1 MTTTTQTP
9 VTIANHHE
17 AEPGLAN
24 AEHIYSVTIFANE
37 LSRDGVSV
45 DIDGMDFSNYRKNP
59 VVLFAHDYS
68 GRTESSGLP
77 IGRTISL
84 GRTQDGRIRADFEFL
99 SGDPFADRVRNA
111 WNRGF
116 LRGASIGWRAIE
128 ARPSQRGRGLRVVK
142 SELIE
147 WSIVAVPADPDAL
160 RGAYTRIMKALIND
174 ASETD
179 IPSPL
184 RAETT
189 MQTLPHGEDRGEDG
203 APSPGG
209 EGWGEGENPSLL
221 TPLHSLLRQE
231 GWDESLPR
239 TRSGGENPASIH
251 PEPVEE
257 GPQIDLTET
266 RTLLKALT
274 RAVRPDSA
282 DPEFC
287 RDPPA

>member
-1 MTTTTQTP
+1 MTTTTHTP
-9 VTIANHHE
+9 VTLTNYDE
-17 AEPGLAN
+17 AEPGPEN
-24 AEHIYSVTIFANE
+24 AGLYSVTIFANE

-68 GRTESSGLP
+68 GTTGSSGLP
-77 IGRTISL
+77 IGRTVSL
-84 GRTQDGRIRADFEFL
+84 DRTPDGRIRADFEFL

-128 ARPSQRGRGLRVVK
+128 SRPSGRGRSLRVVK

-160 RGAYTRIMKALIND
+160 RSAYTRVMKALIDPGVVESANGNGRTENCD
-174 ASETD
+174 GTD
-179 IPSPL
+179 GIAVGAGL
-184 RAETT
+184 R
-189 MQTLPHGEDRGEDG
+189 P
-203 APSPGG
+203 AP
-209 EGWGEGENPSLL
+209 
-221 TPLHSLLRQE
+221 TPAT
-231 GWDESLPR
+231 D
-239 TRSGGENPASIH
+239 
-251 PEPVEE
+251 
-257 GPQIDLTET
+257 IDLTQTRSLLET
-266 RTLLKALT
+266 LSRTL
-274 RAVRPDSA
+274 RADSA

>member
-24 AEHIYSVTIFANE
+24 AGHIYSVTIFANE

-184 RAETT
+184 RAKTT

-209 EGWGEGENPSLL
+209 EGWGE
-221 TPLHSLLRQE
+221 
-231 GWDESLPR
+231 SLPR
-239 TRSGGENPASIH
+239 TRSGGENPASVH
-251 PEPVEE
+251 PEPVE

-266 RTLLKALT
+266 RTLLEALT
-274 RAVRPDSA
+274 RAVRADSA
-282 DPEFC
+282 HPEFC

>member
-1 MTTTTQTP
+1 MTGITHTP
-9 VTIANHHE
+9 VTLSDHE
-17 AEPGLAN
+17 EIEPGLAK
-24 AEHIYSVTIFANE
+24 AGHVYSVTIFANE

-77 IGRTISL
+77 IGRTL
-84 GRTQDGRIRADFEFL
+84 RLERTPDGRIRADFEFL
-99 SGDPFADRVRNA
+99 SGDQFADRVRNA

-128 ARPSQRGRGLRVVK
+128 ARPSERARGVRIVK

-160 RGAYTRIMKALIND
+160 RGAYTRVMRALI
-174 ASETD
+174 E
-179 IPSPL
+179 P
-184 RAETT
+184 
-189 MQTLPHGEDRGEDG
+189 
-203 APSPGG
+203 
-209 EGWGEGENPSLL
+209 
-221 TPLHSLLRQE
+221 
-231 GWDESLPR
+231 
-239 TRSGGENPASIH
+239 H
-251 PEPVEE
+251 PEADRDVRPGRACPWLEQGGGFQTRPVEE
-257 GPQIDLTET
+257 RNSAPAPEVDLAET
-266 RTLLKALT
+266 RSLLESLSRT
-274 RAVRPDSA
+274 VRPDSA

>member
-1 MTTTTQTP
+1 MTSITHTP
-9 VTIANHHE
+9 VTLSDHE
-17 AEPGLAN
+17 TEEPGLAK
-24 AEHIYSVTIFANE
+24 AGHVYSVTIFANE

-77 IGRTISL
+77 IGRTL
-84 GRTQDGRIRADFEFL
+84 RLERTPDGRIRADFEFL
-99 SGDPFADRVRNA
+99 SGDQFADRVRNA

-128 ARPSQRGRGLRVVK
+128 ARPSERARGVRIVK

-160 RGAYTRIMKALIND
+160 RGAYTRVMKALIEPGPEAD
-174 ASETD
+174 CD
-179 IPSPL
+179 VRPG
-184 RAETT
+184 RACPWLEQGGGF
-189 MQTLPHGEDRGEDG
+189 QTR
-203 APSPGG
+203 
-209 EGWGEGENPSLL
+209 
-221 TPLHSLLRQE
+221 
-231 GWDESLPR
+231 
-239 TRSGGENPASIH
+239 
-251 PEPVEE
+251 PVEE
-257 GPQIDLTET
+257 RNSAPAPEVDLAET
-266 RTLLKALT
+266 RSLLESLSRT
-274 RAVRPDSA
+274 VRPDSA